1 MVNFTDA
8 QEADKPQIAEWIAL
22 DPSHA
27 NQYEADYWLTG
38 NGGFLACCID
48 DESGPVMY
56 VRFDKEEEGM
66 LRLRTQFAPVEQ
78 VSKERTAKAILE
90 AIPGFIK
97 GVQKPYGIKGIVF
110 ETENPQLAQFM
121 GKNFGFKPVGNND
134 YALVFPETT

>member
-1 MVNFTDA
+1 MVNFTNA
-8 QEADKPQIAEWIAL
+8 LEVDKSQITEWIAA
-22 DPSHA
+22 DPHHV

-48 DESGPVMY
+48 DEFGPVMY
-56 VRFDKEEEGM
+56 VRFDTEGQGM

-97 GVQKPYGIKGIVF
+97 GVQEPYGIKGIIF
-110 ETENPQLAQFM
+110 ETENPALAQFM
-121 GKNFGFKPVGNND
+121 SKNFGFKPVGNND

>member
-8 QEADKPQIAEWIAL
+8 QEADKFQIAEWIAL

-78 VSKERTAKAILE
+78 VSKERIAKAILE

-110 ETENPQLAQFM
+110 ETENHQLAQFM

-134 YALVFPETT
+134 YALVFPEVV